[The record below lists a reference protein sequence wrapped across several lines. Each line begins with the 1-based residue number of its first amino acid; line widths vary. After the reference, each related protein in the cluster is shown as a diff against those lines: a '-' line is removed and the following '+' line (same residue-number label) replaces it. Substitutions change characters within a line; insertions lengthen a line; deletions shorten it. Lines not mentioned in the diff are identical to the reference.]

1 MDVKKLLTED
11 LGKWG
16 DREFIFE
23 KKEGKYQ
30 SITFSEFT
38 DRVYALSEYLIDK
51 GFKDKTILMLGKNST
66 GLMEADLAVTAFVGR
81 SMIIS
86 KCSDTV
92 AAMIKSAGISAI
104 IYSEETYAYIEDI
117 DVFKMPVEE
126 IAKLPSA
133 SAPEKIDTKDENEC
147 AKIVFSSGTTSA
159 PKGVMLS
166 LKNIFFGAEAL
177 RRRTGIGPED
187 STYLFLP
194 LSHTY
199 GDIYNFY
206 CALVL
211 GFKIYLASSTD
222 NIAAELLEVNPT
234 IFCAVPLVYQRLLD
248 AYKDHISMAFGK
260 NIKFLFCGGAD
271 CTPEMRRAYSGFNFL
286 QAYALSETASSFA
299 IDYPD
304 DRDDYSAGTIFENI
318 DVKIADEKD
327 GIGEII
333 VKGDNVFLGYT
344 DPKLTAEVM
353 DENGYLHTGDLGYLK
368 GNKLYVTGRKKKIL
382 VASNGQ
388 NIDIA
393 EITELLKSKSDN
405 IVKVHFSLDGNLL
418 NAVIY
423 VSDTSK
429 DVKDAVEEFNKE
441 VPGNERI
448 INYEVRQHVIGNK

>member
-23 KKEGKYQ
+23 KKDGKYQ
-30 SITFSEFT
+30 SITFADFT
-38 DRVYALSEYLIDK
+38 DRVYALSEYLIAQ
-51 GFKDKTILMLGKNST
+51 GLKDKTILMLGANSAA
-66 GLMEADLAVTAFVGR
+66 LMVADLAVTAFVGR
-81 SMIIS
+81 SMIIT
-86 KCSDTV
+86 KCSETIATLIRSANV
-92 AAMIKSAGISAI
+92 AAI
-104 IYSEETYAYIEDI
+104 IYSEETFGYIKDI
-117 DVFKMPVEE
+117 DVVKIPVGKIYE
-126 IAKLPSA
+126 LPSA
-133 SAPEKIDTKDENEC
+133 EQPEKIETKSENEC

-211 GFKIYLASSTD
+211 GFRIYLASSTD

-248 AYKDHISMAFGK
+248 AYKEHISMAFGK

-271 CTPEMRRAYSGFNFL
+271 CSVELRRAYSGFNFL

-318 DVKIADEKD
+318 DVRIADEKD
-327 GIGEII
+327 GVGEII

-344 DPKLTAEVM
+344 DPALTAEVM
-353 DENGYLHTGDLGYLK
+353 DADGYLHTGDLGYLK

-388 NIDIA
+388 NIDLA
-393 EITELLKSKSDN
+393 EITDLLKSKSDN

-423 VSDTSK
+423 VSDTSV
-429 DVKDAVEEFNKE
+429 DIKDAVESFNKE

-448 INYEVRQHVIGNK
+448 INFEVRKHVIGNK

>member
-1 MDVKKLLTED
+1 
-11 LGKWG
+11 
-16 DREFIFE
+16 
-23 KKEGKYQ
+23 
-30 SITFSEFT
+30 
-38 DRVYALSEYLIDK
+38 
-51 GFKDKTILMLGKNST
+51 
-66 GLMEADLAVTAFVGR
+66 
-81 SMIIS
+81 
-86 KCSDTV
+86 
-92 AAMIKSAGISAI
+92 
-104 IYSEETYAYIEDI
+104 
-117 DVFKMPVEE
+117 
-126 IAKLPSA
+126 
-133 SAPEKIDTKDENEC
+133 
-147 AKIVFSSGTTSA
+147 
-159 PKGVMLS
+159 
-166 LKNIFFGAEAL
+166 
-177 RRRTGIGPED
+177 
-187 STYLFLP
+187 
-194 LSHTY
+194 
-199 GDIYNFY
+199 
-206 CALVL
+206 
-211 GFKIYLASSTD
+211 
-222 NIAAELLEVNPT
+222 LEVNPT

-271 CTPEMRRAYSGFNFL
+271 CSPEMRRAYSGFNFL

-388 NIDIA
+388 NIDVA
-393 EITELLKSKSDN
+393 EITDLLKSKSDN

-423 VSDTSK
+423 VSDTSI
-429 DVKDAVEEFNKE
+429 DVKAAVEEFNKE

-448 INYEVRQHVIGNK
+448 INYEVKQHVIGNK